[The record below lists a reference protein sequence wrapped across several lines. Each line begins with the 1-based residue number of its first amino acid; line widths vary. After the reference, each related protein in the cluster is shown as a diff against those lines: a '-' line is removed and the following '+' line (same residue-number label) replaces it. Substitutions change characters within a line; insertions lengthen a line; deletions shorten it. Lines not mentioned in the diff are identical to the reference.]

1 MFIALLFLLIVV
13 ILVAPALRANSA
25 RNASQALLD
34 RMGELGDVT
43 QHDYHAVV
51 AKLGN
56 PNAIDGRPGGGRF
69 VQWITPHYHV
79 AMTFDA
85 NGNCLGIDHESTT

>member
-1 MFIALLFLLIVV
+1 MFIALLILLIIIIV
-13 ILVAPALRANSA
+13 VAPAARANSA

-43 QHDYHAVV
+43 QHGYRDVV

-56 PNAIDGRPGGGRF
+56 PNSIDGRPGGGRF

-85 NGNCLGIDHESTT
+85 DGQCLGIGHESTT